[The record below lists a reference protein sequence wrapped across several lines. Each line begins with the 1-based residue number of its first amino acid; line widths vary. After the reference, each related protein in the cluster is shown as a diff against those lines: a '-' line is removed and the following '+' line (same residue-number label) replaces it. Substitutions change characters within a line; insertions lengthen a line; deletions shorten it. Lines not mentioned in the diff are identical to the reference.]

1 MEKYLV
7 INAGSSSLKFSLY
20 EMPTEKMLV
29 SGYFEKIGFEDSFW
43 TIKINGSKI
52 KKDGYL
58 SDHEDAV
65 KMMIDELIGNKIISS
80 MDEICGVGHR
90 VLHGGEIYSDSVI
103 ITDKVLR
110 DIVDLTK
117 LGPLHHPGEIAGIK
131 AMQESLSNVCQV
143 AVFDT
148 AFHQTLPKYNYLYA
162 IPYEWYTK
170 YKVRKYGFHGTS
182 HKYLTEYMKEKLN
195 KDNVNLIICH
205 VGSGASISCIK
216 DGKCFDT
223 SMGLT
228 PLDGLIMGTRSGS
241 IDPSIIKFVMEESGY
256 NINMVNDLLNKKSG
270 LLGICG
276 KNDFRDV
283 LELKNKGDEFGVL
296 AYYMFRDSIIKYIA
310 DYYFKLDGEVDAMV
324 FTAGVLENNAIL
336 REDIINKISKTMR
349 IYLDKDMND
358 NIGYGHEFDSGVI
371 TTEKSLIPIWVVPT
385 NEEVMILRDT
395 YDLIKGKK

>member
-20 EMPTEKMLV
+20 EMPTEEMLV

-131 AMQESLSNVCQV
+131 AMKESLSNVCQV

-148 AFHQTLPKYNYLYA
+148 AFHQTVPKCNYLYA

-205 VGSGASISCIK
+205 VGSGASISCVK

-256 NINMVNDLLNKKSG
+256 NINVVNDLLNKKSG

-283 LELKNKGDEFGVL
+283 LELKNNGDEFGIL

-336 REDIINKISKTMR
+336 REDIINKISKTMG
-349 IYLDKDMND
+349 IYLNKEMND
-358 NIGYGHEFDSGVI
+358 NIGYGHEFDSGII
-371 TTEKSLIPIWVVPT
+371 TTDKSLIPIWVVPT